1 MSQAPSP
8 LLSLRQ
14 WRVSFGGH
22 EVVHGIDLDLAAGER
37 LALVGESGS
46 GKTVTALGVLR
57 LLGAAQLTGTCWF
70 NGEDLMQASEA
81 RMQQLRGQDI
91 AMVFQEPMTALN
103 PLFTIGDQ
111 LSEVLLLKMALSR
124 RDAWERSAEM
134 LSQTGLNPP
143 ERFLKSYPH
152 QLSGGQRQR
161 AMIAM
166 ALACRPKL
174 LLADEPTTA
183 LDVSMRGQI
192 LDLLD
197 TLQRETG
204 TAVLMIT
211 HDLNLVRRFADRV
224 AVMEQGHVVEHGPV
238 QQVLQQPQHP
248 YTRKLVDSRPQR
260 HLADVQS
267 QAPLVAEVKDLRVS
281 YRTRL
286 PGWRGWFKAG
296 AFVAVDQVSFSIRRG
311 ETLGILGESGS
322 GKSTLALALL
332 GLLPFQGQL
341 QVMGQGWQHHHPTDL
356 PLRRVVQVVFQ
367 DPFSSLSPRMTVED
381 VVGEGLRVHQPQ
393 LSDQERQAMVKQVLA
408 EVGMRESEFP
418 GLLQRYPHEFSG
430 GQRQRIAVARAL
442 VLQPQLLVL
451 DEPTSALDVS
461 IQKQLLQLLQTLQ
474 AERGLSYLLI
484 THDMDVIQAMAH
496 QVMVMK
502 DGQVVEAG
510 ETQAVLAQP
519 RHTYTQTLVQ
529 ASAPAIASS

>member
-1 MSQAPSP
+1 MSQAPTP

-22 EVVHGIDLDLAAGER
+22 EVVHGIDLDLAVGER

-57 LLGAAQLTGTCWF
+57 LLGAAQLTGQCWF
-70 NGEDLMQASEA
+70 DGEDLMKATEA
-81 RMQQLRGQDI
+81 RMQQLRGQDM

-111 LSEVLLLKMALSR
+111 LAEVLLLKMASSR
-124 RDAWERSAEM
+124 RDAWQRSAEM

-143 ERFLKSYPH
+143 ERFLRAYPH

-211 HDLNLVRRFADRV
+211 HDLNLVQRFADRV
-224 AVMEQGHVVEHGPV
+224 AVMEQGHVVEQGPV
-238 QQVLQQPQHP
+238 NQVLGQPQHP
-248 YTRKLVDSRPQR
+248 YTRKLVDSKPQR
-260 HLADVQS
+260 QLAPVQAH
-267 QAPLVAEVKDLRVS
+267 APLVAEVKDLRVS

-286 PGWRGWFKAG
+286 PGWRGWFKPG
-296 AFVAVDQVSFSIRRG
+296 AFVAVDQVNFFIRQG
-311 ETLGILGESGS
+311 ETLGVLGESGS

-341 QVMGQGWQHHHPTDL
+341 QVMGQGWRHHHQADL

-381 VVGEGLRVHQPQ
+381 VVGEGLWVHQPG
-393 LSDQERQAMVKQVLA
+393 LSAQARQALVNQVLA

-461 IQKQLLQLLQTLQ
+461 IQKQLLQLLQALQ
-474 AERGLSYLLI
+474 AERGLSFLLI
-484 THDMDVIQAMAH
+484 THDMNVIQAMAH

-510 ETQAVLAQP
+510 ETQVVLAQP
-519 RHTYTQTLVQ
+519 RHAYTQTLVQ
-529 ASAPAIASS
+529 ASTPAVARS

>member
-1 MSQAPSP
+1 
-8 LLSLRQ
+8 
-14 WRVSFGGH
+14 
-22 EVVHGIDLDLAAGER
+22 
-37 LALVGESGS
+37 
-46 GKTVTALGVLR
+46 
-57 LLGAAQLTGTCWF
+57 
-70 NGEDLMQASEA
+70 
-81 RMQQLRGQDI
+81 
-91 AMVFQEPMTALN
+91 
-103 PLFTIGDQ
+103 
-111 LSEVLLLKMALSR
+111 
-124 RDAWERSAEM
+124 M

-143 ERFLKSYPH
+143 QRFLSAYPH

-211 HDLNLVRRFADRV
+211 HDLNLVQRFADRV

-238 QQVLQQPQHP
+238 HQVLSQPQHP
-248 YTRKLVDSRPQR
+248 YTRKLVDSKPQR
-260 HLADVQS
+260 HLAPVQA
-267 QAPLVAEVKDLRVS
+267 QAPLVAEVKDFRVS

-296 AFVAVDQVSFSIRRG
+296 AFVAVDQVNFSIRQG
-311 ETLGILGESGS
+311 QTLGVLGESGS

-341 QVMGQGWQHHHPTDL
+341 QVLGQSWRHNHKADL

-381 VVGEGLRVHQPQ
+381 VVGEGLWVHQPL
-393 LSDQERQAMVKQVLA
+393 LSAQERQALVNQVLA

-461 IQKQLLQLLQTLQ
+461 IQKQLLQLLQALQ
-474 AERGLSYLLI
+474 AERGLSFLLI
-484 THDMDVIQAMAH
+484 THDMNVIQAMAH

-519 RHTYTQTLVQ
+519 RHAYTQTLVQ
-529 ASAPAIASS
+529 ASAPAAARS